1 MSGGQRQ
8 RLAIARSIVRQP
20 TILVLDEATSSI
32 DVRGEKVVQ
41 AALNRVSR
49 DRTTI
54 MIAHRLSTVRRA
66 ENIVVIQ
73 DGANVEQGTHQEL
86 MARGDVYKNLV
97 NAQKLEPLEDFIEKE
112 VEDILVSHKEDI
124 RPHEYSSD
132 ASGGEEKEPQTTRKD
147 RSRGLIRSLG
157 TVLYEHRKHWII
169 YVLTV
174 TSAVGA
180 GCGYA
185 PPTIQISKAK
195 SLPQLDMHCKVGFL
209 PSSFKCFNLLAR
221 N

>member
-54 MIAHRLSTVRRA
+54 LIAHRLSTVRRA
-66 ENIVVIQ
+66 ENIIVIQ
-73 DGANVEQGTHQEL
+73 EGTNVEQGTHEEL
-86 MARGDVYKNLV
+86 MTKGDVYKNLV
-97 NAQKLEPLEDFIEKE
+97 NAQRLEPLEDFIEKE
-112 VEDILVSHKEDI
+112 VEDILISHKEDI

-132 ASGGEEKEPQTTRKD
+132 ASGGEEKEPQVMGKSRT
-147 RSRGLIRSLG
+147 RGLIRSLG
-157 TVLYEHRKHWII
+157 VVLYEHRTHWII

-174 TSAVGA
+174 ASAIGA
-180 GCGYA
+180 GCGFS
-185 PPTIQISKAK
+185 PQTIQISKANK
-195 SLPQLDMHCKVGFL
+195 IVQLDMHYRVGFL
-209 PSSFKCFNLLAR
+209 PS
-221 N
+221 